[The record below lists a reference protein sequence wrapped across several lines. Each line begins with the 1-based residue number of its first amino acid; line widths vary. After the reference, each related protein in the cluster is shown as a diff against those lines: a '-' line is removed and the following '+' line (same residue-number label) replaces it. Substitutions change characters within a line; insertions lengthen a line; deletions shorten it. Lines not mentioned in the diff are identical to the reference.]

1 MPDQWAQIPAGAPT
15 WRGGADQ
22 FRDALTTHTAHT
34 DCRNGQKW
42 LTASNGLHTPGNGTR
57 SGARSQH
64 CKTSIASRFMS
75 AYAVIRCTHAILS
88 QFLSFHFTFQP
99 FPIPISPC
107 SLPFYMYFT
116 YTKYCICYTVYT
128 YIWCVHIYVALLL
141 SQAAAVSCCKE
152 FSTRARKSVAVLK
165 DPYCM
170 YRNTPLVMGTST
182 SAPTAGCK
190 CRGLHLKRF
199 WLCLCAHILCYFE
212 CMRIFP
218 SELTL

>member
-1 MPDQWAQIPAGAPT
+1 MAKGLILHIPSKRLGSFKQVMGKSTLLYTKKCQISGPKSQLELPPGE
-15 WRGGADQ
+15 GGADQ
-22 FRDALTTHTAHT
+22 FRDALTIHTAHT

-64 CKTSIASRFMS
+64 CKMSIASCFMS
-75 AYAVIRCTHAILS
+75 AYVVIQCTHAILS

-128 YIWCVHIYVALLL
+128 YI
-141 SQAAAVSCCKE
+141 
-152 FSTRARKSVAVLK
+152 
-165 DPYCM
+165 
-170 YRNTPLVMGTST
+170 
-182 SAPTAGCK
+182 
-190 CRGLHLKRF
+190 
-199 WLCLCAHILCYFE
+199 
-212 CMRIFP
+212 
-218 SELTL
+218 